1 MRRNPLTAM
10 ASEPDPGS
18 SVRDDVEGFQ
28 HRHQSALLVQRR
40 LRVVS
45 FCVLPAL
52 AAGLLAAIG
61 FHGVGVGVIVLAGV
75 LAAGLITERDRIP
88 MHLMPLST
96 FVVRAL
102 SPVLGIALAL
112 LVCLA
117 VGESREALSMTIPL
131 VGAWFVIALAG
142 WVTAR
147 FELTR
152 QVRVAMVGTPGLA
165 VAMAYELKSA
175 GIRSYEVVGWLAD
188 DPPAAEPN
196 TGPHW
201 LGPSDAVRE
210 VVERNQI
217 ELLVYAGGAP
227 GTSAQPQLSR
237 LDLFELVATTCL
249 DLQVRL
255 LEASQLYEY
264 LLGHV
269 PLGQSTSAWFQYLL
283 HPRYRPGSSIS
294 KRAFDLIVGSLMLIV
309 LSPALLVFAVA
320 VKLDDGGPIFYR
332 QRRVGEGGR
341 EFEMIKL
348 RSMRVA
354 AEQEG
359 PRWAESEDERVTS
372 VGALMR
378 RLHIDEMPQLWN
390 VIRGEM
396 TIVGPRPER
405 KQIVSELE
413 RQLPYYDRRHL
424 VKPGLAGWA
433 QACCGYAG
441 SEQGTSWKLCHD
453 LYYLKHRSVY
463 FDTLILLENVRV
475 SISGVQFGLDAP
487 QEQFILGH
495 SDHPVH
501 H

>member
-1 MRRNPLTAM
+1 VASDLDTSPSIEHSEREQPEGPLYPQPAHHLQTAM
-10 ASEPDPGS
+10 MA
-18 SVRDDVEGFQ
+18 
-28 HRHQSALLVQRR
+28 QRR
-40 LRVVS
+40 LRLVA
-45 FCVLPAL
+45 FCLLPAL
-52 AAGLLAAIG
+52 AAGALAGLRFDDLGVAAIAAAA
-61 FHGVGVGVIVLAGV
+61 VLTTCLLG
-75 LAAGLITERDRIP
+75 ERERIP

-102 SPVLGIALAL
+102 APALGLGLAL
-112 LVCLA
+112 LVYVV
-117 VGESREALSMTIPL
+117 VGQPREALGMSVPL
-131 VGAWFVIALAG
+131 LGAWFVIALSA
-142 WVTAR
+142 WAVPR
-147 FELTR
+147 FEISR
-152 QVRVAMVGTPGLA
+152 QVRVAMVGSPGIA

-188 DPPAAEPN
+188 APPAAEPSS
-196 TGPHW
+196 GPHW
-201 LGPSDAVRE
+201 LGSLGDIRH
-210 VVERNQI
+210 VVERHEI
-217 ELLVYAGGAP
+217 ELLVYASGVP
-227 GTSAQPQLSR
+227 GQTPGPQVGR
-237 LDLFELVATTCL
+237 LELFERVAATCL
-249 DLQVRL
+249 DLPVRL
-255 LEASQLYEY
+255 LEASQLYEN

-283 HPRYRPGSSIS
+283 HPRYRPGSSVS
-294 KRAFDLIVGSLMLIV
+294 KRAFDIVVGSLMLLA
-309 LSPALLVFAVA
+309 LSPALLLFALA

-348 RSMRVA
+348 RSMRVT
-354 AEQEG
+354 AEDGGAQ
-359 PRWAESEDERVTS
+359 WSAHDDDRVTS

-390 VIRGEM
+390 VIRGQM

-405 KQIVSELE
+405 KQLVFELE

-463 FDTLILLENVRV
+463 FDTLILLENFRV
-475 SISGVQFGLDAP
+475 SVSGVQFGIDAP

-495 SDHPVH
+495 TDHRLP
-501 H
+501 

>member
-1 MRRNPLTAM
+1 MGRLARP
-10 ASEPDPGS
+10 
-18 SVRDDVEGFQ
+18 RDLPPV
-28 HRHQSALLVQRR
+28 HHLQSAMMAQRR
-40 LRVVS
+40 LRLVV

-52 AAGLLAAIG
+52 AAG
-61 FHGVGVGVIVLAGV
+61 VLAGLRFGDLGFGAISAV
-75 LAAGLITERDRIP
+75 AVFAACRLGERERIP

-102 SPVLGIALAL
+102 APVLGLGLAL
-112 LVCLA
+112 LLNV
-117 VGESREALSMTIPL
+117 VYGEGREAIGMLVPL
-131 VGAWFVIALAG
+131 VGAWLVLALGSWAMPRYL
-142 WVTAR
+142 ASH
-147 FELTR
+147 
-152 QVRVAMVGTPGLA
+152 QVRVAMVSSPGLA

-188 DPPAAEPN
+188 GPPAAEPSS
-196 TGPHW
+196 GPRW
-201 LGPSDAVRE
+201 LGSLDDVRG
-210 VVERNQI
+210 VVERHEI
-217 ELLVYAGGAP
+217 ELLVYSSGVP
-227 GTSAQPQLSR
+227 GHPGEPQMGR
-237 LDLFELVATTCL
+237 LELFERVAASCL
-249 DLQVRL
+249 DLPVRL
-255 LEASQLYEY
+255 LEASRLYEE

-269 PLGQSTSAWFQYLL
+269 PLGQSTSAWFQYLM
-283 HPRYRPGSSIS
+283 HPRYRPGSSFS
-294 KRAFDLIVGSLMLIV
+294 KRAFDVVVGSGMLVI
-309 LSPALLVFAVA
+309 LSPALACFAVA
-320 VKLDDGGPIFYR
+320 VKLSDRGPVFYR

-354 AEQEG
+354 AETDGAQ
-359 PRWAESEDERVTS
+359 WARSDDDRVTS

-390 VIRGEM
+390 VIRGQM

-405 KQIVSELE
+405 RQIVSSLE

-463 FDTLILLENVRV
+463 FDMLVLLENVRV
-475 SISGVQFGLDAP
+475 SVSGVQFGLDAP

-495 SDHPVH
+495 SDQLQ
-501 H
+501 